1 MRERKNERD
10 VIIVETPF
18 PAQVDR
24 DVLELRVKECQAD
37 LQQLHAAVAQL
48 AGSAAAAKA
57 TDATNALLE
66 RQLVERCEAYPLCR
80 PRPLPCNHSYL
91 KAKLAAYARAR
102 PLSSSHL
109 LTHSLSP
116 CSS

>member
-1 MRERKNERD
+1 LREKKKEREI
-10 VIIVETPF
+10 IIVETPF

-66 RQLVERCEAYPLCR
+66 RQLLERCAAYPLCR
-80 PRPLPCNHSYL
+80 PCPFSLQLFLPQSKTCCLRSRAPSLYL
-91 KAKLAAYARAR
+91 
-102 PLSSSHL
+102 S
-109 LTHSLSP
+109 LTHSLTLG
-116 CSS
+116 